1 MIDAKQNVFL
11 ILDVLNLFK
20 SDDVSDGQYFQGIIF
35 PLFALLSTED
45 HSAECS
51 GS

>member
-11 ILDVLNLFK
+11 ILDVLNLFE
-20 SDDVSDGQYFQGIIF
+20 SNDVADRQDLEGKIRVFFS
-35 PLFALLSTED
+35 LLSTED